1 MYCAVAAKEY
11 MQKVNIGLQE
21 QAGSDSGKNAET
33 YVDLLQVL
41 PCAAVLHLI
50 ICRNG

>member
-21 QAGSDSGKNAET
+21 QAGSDTGKNAESCL
-33 YVDLLQVL
+33 DLLHVL
-41 PCAAVLHLI
+41 PCAAVLHLT